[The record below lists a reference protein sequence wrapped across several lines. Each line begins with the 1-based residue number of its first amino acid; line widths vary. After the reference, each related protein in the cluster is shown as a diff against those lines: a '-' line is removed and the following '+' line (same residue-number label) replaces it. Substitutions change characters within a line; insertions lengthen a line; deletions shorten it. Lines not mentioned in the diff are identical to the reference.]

1 MVGYT
6 KDNMHMQAVPSLL
19 VPSLLYMVV
28 HMMVEG
34 AIVSHGPVQVRPTR
48 VQSSRGKSGG
58 SGKLTTIGV
67 DEFTMGV
74 EEGIGRREG
83 R

>member
-1 MVGYT
+1 
-6 KDNMHMQAVPSLL
+6 
-19 VPSLLYMVV
+19 MVV
-28 HMMVEG
+28 HVTAEG
-34 AIVSHGPVQVRPTR
+34 AIVSRGPVQVRPTR
-48 VQSSRGKSGG
+48 VRSSRGKSGGG
-58 SGKLTTIGV
+58 SGKLTTIAV